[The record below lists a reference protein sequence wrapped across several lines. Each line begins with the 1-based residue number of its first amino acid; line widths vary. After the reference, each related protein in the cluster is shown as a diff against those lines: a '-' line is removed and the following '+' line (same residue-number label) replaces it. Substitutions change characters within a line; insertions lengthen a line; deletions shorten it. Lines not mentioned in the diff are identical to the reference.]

1 MALVFFFFFIFK
13 NHGDESQQLQSVEV
27 PIISRDDCKNYFDL
41 SITDRMICGLL
52 TGHNACNGDSGG
64 PVVFNNTVVGVVS
77 WSSYGE
83 CAEENRPGVYSNIAD
98 SEIRSF
104 IRNVTG
110 L

>member
-1 MALVFFFFFIFK
+1 MFNNMIFQ
-13 NHGDESQQLQSVEV
+13 NHGESPKQLQSVDV
-27 PIISRDDCKNYFDL
+27 PIISRDECRNYFGL
-41 SITDRMICGLL
+41 SITNRMICGLL

-83 CAEENRPGVYSNIAD
+83 CAEEDRPGVYSNIAD

-104 IRNVTG
+104 IKEVTG